1 MTRPAPTMP
10 FKPSSSSSPV
20 MPRRTAL
27 RWAVTAPW
35 WLAAATLTQAQQG
48 GAPVA
53 KPPAAK
59 VHKYPFGPMKPP
71 RPLPALALATHTG
84 SKTDLVALT
93 RGKLTAIQL
102 MFTGCSAVCPI
113 QGAIFAAAQRKLAK
127 SMPQVQWLSLSIDPL
142 GDDPKA
148 LAAWLKRH
156 GAQPGWTAAVPG
168 LKDAEA
174 LFDMIGRRSKDFA
187 GDIDRHTA
195 QVFIADRRARLVY
208 STADMPSPEVLEEV
222 LREID
227 PLKL

>member
-1 MTRPAPTMP
+1 MLM
-10 FKPSSSSSPV
+10 SPLPDV
-20 MPRRTAL
+20 RRRQTLGLAL
-27 RWAVTAPW
+27 AAPW
-35 WLAAATLTQAQQG
+35 WAVGAVAQP
-48 GAPVA
+48 APLPAA
-53 KPPAAK
+53 KPPLPNNK
-59 VHKYPFGPMKPP
+59 LHKYPFGPIKPP
-71 RPLPALALATHTG
+71 RPVPALALTTHTG
-84 SKTDLVALT
+84 AKTNLVALT

-168 LKDAEA
+168 LKDSEA
-174 LFDMIGRRSKDFA
+174 LFDMIGRRSQEFA
-187 GDIDRHTA
+187 GDVDRHTA
-195 QVFIADRRARLVY
+195 QVFIADRQARLVF
-208 STADMPSPEVLEEV
+208 STANMPSPEVLEEV

>member
-1 MTRPAPTMP
+1 MACMTQPEPMP
-10 FKPSSSSSPV
+10 PNTPPL
-20 MPRRTAL
+20 MPRRSAL
-27 RWAVTAPW
+27 RWALAAPW
-35 WLAAATLTQAQQG
+35 WLAAAPTLAQQG
-48 GAPVA
+48 APAA
-53 KPPAAK
+53 KPPAATK
-59 VHKYPFGPMKPP
+59 VHKYPFGPIKPP
-71 RPLPALALATHTG
+71 RPMPTLALTTHTG
-84 SKTDLVALT
+84 AKTDLVALT

-156 GAQPGWTAAVPG
+156 GAQPGWTAAVPS
-168 LKDAEA
+168 LKDAES

-195 QVFIADRRARLVY
+195 QVFIADRQARLVY
-208 STADMPSPEVLEEV
+208 TTADMPSPEVLEEV